1 MYGTHHVQVR
11 ELIGLAGRT
20 GKPLQ
25 RFYPQCQRCSIKQA
39 TAMRSGKRVLVLHL
53 HAPRYRSE
61 HMAGGQTG
69 ALHGQHCSRLSVR
82 PAMQPSQPVN
92 SQAACLL
99 PVDRSYAAGKIP
111 AK

>member
-1 MYGTHHVQVR
+1 VQVR

-61 HMAGGQTG
+61 HMAGG
-69 ALHGQHCSRLSVR
+69 R
-82 PAMQPSQPVN
+82 
-92 SQAACLL
+92 
-99 PVDRSYAAGKIP
+99 
-111 AK
+111 

>member
-1 MYGTHHVQVR
+1 VRVAQVR
-11 ELIGLAGRT
+11 ELIGLSGRT

-61 HMAGGQTG
+61 HMAGK
-69 ALHGQHCSRLSVR
+69 LKLSSRSR
-82 PAMQPSQPVN
+82 AS
-92 SQAACLL
+92 AA
-99 PVDRSYAAGKIP
+99 
-111 AK
+111 

>member
-1 MYGTHHVQVR
+1 MYACAQVR
-11 ELIGLAGRT
+11 ELIGLSGRT

-61 HMAGGQTG
+61 HMAGGQG
-69 ALHGQHCSRLSVR
+69 
-82 PAMQPSQPVN
+82 
-92 SQAACLL
+92 
-99 PVDRSYAAGKIP
+99 
-111 AK
+111 

>member
-1 MYGTHHVQVR
+1 MPQQLSFPADPATSTPLHQPLLTNKPACINQHIDVQVR
-11 ELIGLAGRT
+11 ELIGLSGRT

-61 HMAGGQTG
+61 HLAGAPQQAEDMQDIAAV
-69 ALHGQHCSRLSVR
+69 AL
-82 PAMQPSQPVN
+82 
-92 SQAACLL
+92 
-99 PVDRSYAAGKIP
+99 
-111 AK
+111 